1 MATRG
6 WADTVASHVT
16 EAVSEQI
23 RKRLFEEQMDQD
35 CAAIAKLA
43 RSLLESKKQLHDLI
57 GTTTSA
63 AVRLMGADE
72 FSQAVAHELA
82 GRIPL
87 PIDEPAV
94 HVARALQMTG
104 ISMCVIKG
112 TDLENCPCLIDLAI
126 TESQDRCKEILASA
140 LDDWAND
147 QSQTTRALADTSH
160 SRAHRR

>member
-1 MATRG
+1 MAMSG
-6 WADTVASHVT
+6 WADTVTSHVT

-23 RKRLFEEQMDQD
+23 RARLFEQHMDQD

-43 RSLLESKKQLHDLI
+43 RSLLESKKQLHHLV
-57 GTTTSA
+57 GTTAGA
-63 AVRLMGADE
+63 AVRLMGADD

-104 ISMCVIKG
+104 IAMCALKG
-112 TDLENCPCLIDLAI
+112 ADLDNCPCLMDLAI
-126 TESQDRCKEILASA
+126 TESQDRCKEILACA
-140 LDDWAND
+140 LDDWANEQNRTIRAWAD
-147 QSQTTRALADTSH
+147 ISHNRATR
-160 SRAHRR
+160 